1 MQDRQAYRLERVRGA
16 AEVTLSHRADAV
28 RLDRLA
34 QQGSAKAFL
43 PRVHGPVPE
52 VVFLNTAGGL
62 TGGDR
67 LSYRLAVGAGAAVTG
82 TTQTAERIYSSTGDL
97 AEVEVRLLA
106 EAGAR
111 LHWLPQETILFDRA
125 RLARHTRADLAGDAE
140 LLLVETLVLG
150 RAAMGEEV
158 RSLDLLDRRE
168 VWRDGRPVFLEPLR
182 LGDHSQGR
190 AALIGAHRAMAT
202 LALLA
207 RGAEDAVG
215 PLRAALGGV
224 DGVEAGVSG
233 WDGRCL
239 VRLAAERAAALRQAL
254 RVVMEVVRGA
264 PLPRVWQL

>member
-1 MQDRQAYRLERVRGA
+1 MRDTGTHRLERVRGR
-16 AEVTLSHRADAV
+16 AEVTLSRRAGAV
-28 RLDRLA
+28 RLDVLG

-67 LSYRLAVGAGAAVTG
+67 LSYRLAAGAGAAVTG

-97 AEVEVRLLA
+97 AEVEVRLVAA
-106 EAGAR
+106 EGAR
-111 LHWLPQETILFDRA
+111 LHWLPQETILFDKA
-125 RLARHTRADLAGDAE
+125 RLSRHTRADLSGDAE
-140 LLLVETLVLG
+140 LLLAETLVLG
-150 RAAMGEEV
+150 RAAMGEAV
-158 RSLDLLDRRE
+158 QHLDLLDRRE

-182 LGDHSQGR
+182 LGDHSMGS
-190 AALIGAHRAMAT
+190 AALIGSHRAMAT

-215 PLRAALGGV
+215 PLRAALGASG
-224 DGVEAGVSG
+224 DVEIGVSG

-239 VRLAAERAAALRQAL
+239 IRLAAERAAVLRQAL
-254 RVVMEVVRGA
+254 RVAMEILRGA